1 MYRSLFLA
9 ASCVLLSACNVLAPG
24 QFSAP
29 TDRVDLVEGAPVE
42 TISTPFD
49 SALACLG
56 TKIDSAIAFSIGNV
70 VDATGKEQYA
80 DGGSGKFVTQGAADM
95 IQSALFG
102 AGVTVI
108 NRRDPNIPLAENQ
121 WGIRDLKA
129 QRPTDFY
136 VSGSINSLDFI
147 PGGGVEVELAGVGPR
162 WRQSRILVGIDLA
175 LTSAHDGRIVANS
188 SIQKQLYAKETGF
201 GIGRFVND
209 TLVYAEIGGSEREAL
224 HHTLRQILSYAAF
237 DLIAQVSPEGD
248 VAPCLVEIEA
258 SGRVLQNDRPQSTG
272 DGSAFKAAMTA
283 ARDAREA
290 LNPAA
295 QAQAPERA
303 AASGPVYK
311 HSKKAA
317 QLANTATSHAARA
330 ISSADSVLSAKDAKE
345 AAEFADA
352 ALQSMNL
359 AIQSLRAAANEGL
372 GGPDG
377 DAAATLVE
385 KAIASAQAAQ
395 KMAADMALEENNAA
409 ASAPAVVPAPAPE
422 TQQGLPVSPDD
433 KRQGGMN
440 P

>member
-1 MYRSLFLA
+1 M
-9 ASCVLLSACNVLAPG
+9 
-24 QFSAP
+24 
-29 TDRVDLVEGAPVE
+29 
-42 TISTPFD
+42 
-49 SALACLG
+49 
-56 TKIDSAIAFSIGNV
+56 
-70 VDATGKEQYA
+70 
-80 DGGSGKFVTQGAADM
+80 
-95 IQSALFG
+95 
-102 AGVTVI
+102 
-108 NRRDPNIPLAENQ
+108 
-121 WGIRDLKA
+121 
-129 QRPTDFY
+129 
-136 VSGSINSLDFI
+136 
-147 PGGGVEVELAGVGPR
+147 
-162 WRQSRILVGIDLA
+162 GIDLA

-258 SGRVLQNDRPQSTG
+258 SGRVLQNDRPQPTG